1 MALIHSATE
10 IYNALLEKISNEVRE
25 ASGDDEALLKI
36 IEKYNLFE
44 EESNDD
50 TYYYDSSNAKI
61 LIIGDLSI
69 SPDIMYTIARKE
81 FNIPRDRIVHKDY
94 QQAKHF
100 DYQSLK
106 GYSDYT
112 DIIIGPNAHKAEG
125 IEGYS
130 SVVAMIKAEQND
142 FPLLTLAAEPSGKLK
157 FTKTSLR
164 NALKETKLAK
174 LLV

>member
-61 LIIGDLSI
+61 LIIG
-69 SPDIMYTIARKE
+69 
-81 FNIPRDRIVHKDY
+81 
-94 QQAKHF
+94 
-100 DYQSLK
+100 
-106 GYSDYT
+106 
-112 DIIIGPNAHKAEG
+112 PNAHKAEG

-130 SVVAMIKAEQND
+130 SVVAMIKSEQND

-164 NALKETKLAK
+164 KALNETRLAK
-174 LLV
+174 LLA

>member
-25 ASGDDEALLKI
+25 ASGDNEALLKI

-69 SPDIMYTIARKE
+69 SPDIMYTIARK
-81 FNIPRDRIVHKDY
+81 
-94 QQAKHF
+94 
-100 DYQSLK
+100 
-106 GYSDYT
+106 
-112 DIIIGPNAHKAEG
+112 
-125 IEGYS
+125 
-130 SVVAMIKAEQND
+130 
-142 FPLLTLAAEPSGKLK
+142 
-157 FTKTSLR
+157 
-164 NALKETKLAK
+164 
-174 LLV
+174 